1 MSLSFNNARRYLSR
15 MYEQVP
21 LSLLRAGQSAFI
33 DQVMGQ
39 ADHVQ
44 RLEEMGMRAGTSVEM
59 VQPGSPCI
67 VRLGGSKLCF
77 RDSEAMGVLVRLGDV
92 A

>member
-1 MSLSFNNARRYLSR
+1 
-15 MYEQVP
+15 MYEPVP

-77 RDSEAMGVLVRLGDV
+77 RDSEAMSVLVRLGEV